1 LGSGNSDAFHMHR
14 SYLDVLCPLLEED
27 GYEIRQAS
35 LISDNGLDLVAS
47 REASATYHAQ
57 TIGALFKYYRQDRP
71 VMGSQVQQLIGAAVT
86 NAIDRAILLTNA
98 RYSKTAREMV
108 QRDLPLQIELL
119 DLDAIRAWVARLQVD
134 GDIGHEVREL
144 IRVISKEF
152 AIRIARNPAALDH
165 IEWRDLERTL
175 AEIFDG
181 IGFSVTLTPAAKDG
195 GKDLILRCCVRA
207 RKAEYLVEVKHWRSR
222 SRVGGGAL
230 RDFLKVVAREQ
241 SEGGLFLAT
250 YGYCDNAFEQL
261 TEIDRERL
269 RFGDE
274 EKIVALARSY
284 VKAQS
289 GIWSPPENLVDVLF
303 EGMT

>member
-1 LGSGNSDAFHMHR
+1 
-14 SYLDVLCPLLEED
+14 
-27 GYEIRQAS
+27 
-35 LISDNGLDLVAS
+35 
-47 REASATYHAQ
+47 
-57 TIGALFKYYRQDRP
+57 
-71 VMGSQVQQLIGAAVT
+71 MGSQVQQLIGAAVT

-98 RYSKTAREMV
+98 RYSRAAWEMV
-108 QRDLPLQIELL
+108 RRDLPLQIELL
-119 DLDAIRAWVARLQVD
+119 DLDAIQAWVARLQVD
-134 GDIGHEVREL
+134 DDIGNEIREL

-152 AIRIARNPAALDH
+152 AIRIARDSAALDH
-165 IEWRDLERTL
+165 LEWRDLERTL
-175 AEIFDG
+175 AEIFEG
-181 IGFSVTLTPAAKDG
+181 IGFSVTLTPPAKDG
-195 GKDLILRCCVRA
+195 GRDLILKCYVKA

-241 SEGGLFLAT
+241 SAGGLFLAT

-269 RFGDE
+269 RFGEE

-289 GIWSPPENLVDVLF
+289 GIWSPPENLVNVLF
-303 EGMT
+303 EGTT